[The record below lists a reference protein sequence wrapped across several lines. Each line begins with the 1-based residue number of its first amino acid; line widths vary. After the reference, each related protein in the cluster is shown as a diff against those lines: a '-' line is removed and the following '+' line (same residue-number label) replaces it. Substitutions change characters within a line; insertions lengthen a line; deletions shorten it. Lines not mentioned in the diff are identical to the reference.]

1 MVTVALNILH
11 DLTAY
16 LIKDS
21 YRRLYIIITKKGNL
35 TNFVLYSSK
44 PYTILSILI
53 VILYV

>member
-1 MVTVALNILH
+1 MVTVVLNILH

-21 YRRLYIIITKKGNL
+21 CRRLYIIITEKGNL
-35 TNFVLYSSK
+35 TNSVLYSSK
-44 PYTILSILI
+44 PYTVLSILI

>member
-1 MVTVALNILH
+1 MVTVVLNILH
-11 DLTAY
+11 DLTSY

-21 YRRLYIIITKKGNL
+21 CRRLYIIIIKKGNL

-44 PYTILSILI
+44 PYTVLSILI